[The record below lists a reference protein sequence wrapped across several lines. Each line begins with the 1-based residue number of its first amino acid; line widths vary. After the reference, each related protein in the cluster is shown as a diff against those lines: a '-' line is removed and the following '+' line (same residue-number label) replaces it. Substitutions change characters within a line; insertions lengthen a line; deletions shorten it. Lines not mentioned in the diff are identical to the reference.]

1 MTGRFRDRLL
11 LWLALLLGSVLSLN
25 LLLVR
30 QASFDNAR
38 RSIDADLRAA
48 ARIFERVFRLR
59 LDKLALGARLM
70 SDDWAFRRLYG
81 ETEDFADPLRRRT
94 LVSGL
99 ENYRQRTR
107 DAAFL
112 QLVSL
117 DGELLADTGRPEMQG
132 LPPFAQPGLLAAAEQ
147 SDDLTAV
154 WFAPGKSGGLE
165 LLVVVPLLLPEPSG
179 WIVTGFEVDE
189 RFAHDFR
196 ELTGVDVS
204 FLRDLP
210 QGASLVASSLPR
222 DLRAM
227 AAGSLAGRDAAS
239 PAVFESVL
247 GADTWIGTLRPLPG
261 DGQGRILLQRSL
273 SAELAPFRGLQT
285 SLIALT
291 AGAMVASVLA
301 AALMARRISRPVQDL
316 SEGAKRIGAGVYDE
330 PVAVRSR
337 DELGRLAVAFNEM
350 AAGLQERDRVRDL
363 LGRHVSPAVAS
374 ELMRRPGALG
384 GEEREVTVLFTDI
397 RSFTALSEARSPTD
411 LLDLLNAYFT
421 ELSTTVERH
430 GGIVD
435 KYIGDAVMAVFGA
448 PVDCGNHALRAA
460 ECARALRAAVRSFN
474 DRCEKAGLPRLETG
488 MGLATGRVV
497 AGVMGSQ
504 SRHNYT
510 FIGDTVNLAA
520 RLQEETKALGVD
532 CVVAASTAEKAARP
546 GWFVPLAAVGIR
558 GKSAP
563 VAVCALR

>member
-227 AAGSLAGRDAAS
+227 IAGSLAGRDAAS

-448 PVDCGNHALRAA
+448 PVDCGNHALRAV